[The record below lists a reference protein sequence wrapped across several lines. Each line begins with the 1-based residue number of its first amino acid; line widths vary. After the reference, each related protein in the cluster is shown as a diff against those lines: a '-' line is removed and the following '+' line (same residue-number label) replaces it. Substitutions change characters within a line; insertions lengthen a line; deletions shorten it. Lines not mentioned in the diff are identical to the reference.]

1 MYRFT
6 CTEQN
11 APVRLRFA
19 EHSSSVGRRYRS
31 CFMSV
36 FRCLEFQVRL
46 LHFGKICGP
55 LFVPN
60 FMWLAW
66 KICLIFAVRSKT
78 EFRFS
83 PAAIIFCV
91 ARNNLLHKS
100 YTFFR
105 RYMTTQNFRA
115 LYYVALLSL
124 PPQKFALPSCW
135 RS

>member
-1 MYRFT
+1 MHRAE
-6 CTEQN
+6 CTGTTE
-11 APVRLRFA
+11 VLRSTPAVLVFSTEVA
-19 EHSSSVGRRYRS
+19 SCQSSGAWNESK
-31 CFMSV
+31 
-36 FRCLEFQVRL
+36 VRL

-91 ARNNLLHKS
+91 ARNNLLHRH
-100 YTFFR
+100 YTFFP
-105 RYMTTQNFRA
+105 RYKTTQNFRA

-124 PPQKFALPSCW
+124 PPPKFALPSCW
-135 RS
+135 CS